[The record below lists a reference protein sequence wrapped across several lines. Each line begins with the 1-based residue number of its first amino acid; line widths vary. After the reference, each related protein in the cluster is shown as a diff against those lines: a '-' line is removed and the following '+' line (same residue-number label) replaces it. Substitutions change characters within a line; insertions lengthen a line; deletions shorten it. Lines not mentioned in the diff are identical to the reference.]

1 MSNTAMMMGLGA
13 KGPPAQVALGLS
25 PLLDTV
31 TGQNAVWSQRI
42 VDVSNYSGVT
52 AYLVFEYTNGSSFT
66 GDIQLDSINIG
77 GNLYTFE
84 STVEGFQRNSNLNS
98 SAYDTT
104 TWASLTTSTAGGGLW
119 LRDSGGTAS
128 SSTGLTTA
136 AGGSWYVYAETS
148 SPAAVAGYKFW
159 LRSPSVVINSDT
171 FSYYEARYG
180 AGIGTLNVYLDVIST

>member
-1 MSNTAMMMGLGA
+1 MMMGLGA
-13 KGPPAQVALGLS
+13 KGPPAQEEIALGLS

-52 AYLVFEYTNGSSFT
+52 AYLVFEYANGSSFT
-66 GDIQLDSINIG
+66 GDIQLDSIDIG
-77 GNLYTFE
+77 GNLYTFDSSVE
-84 STVEGFQRNSNLNS
+84 SFERNSNLNS
-98 SAYDTT
+98 STYDTT
-104 TWASLTTSTAGGGLW
+104 TWTALTTGTSGGGSW

-128 SSTGLTTA
+128 SNTGLTTA
-136 AGGSWYVYAETS
+136 AGGFWYVYAETS
-148 SPAAVAGYKFW
+148 NPAAVAGYKFW

-171 FSYYEARYG
+171 FSYYEARSG